1 MALVEGAAELREPA
15 FCGTCAMLY
24 AVAMPT
30 DARQVESGVAIVSV
44 SGRLILGVE
53 VERLDTVL
61 CELLRKEQKKFVLDL
76 SALDYADSSG
86 IGTLVSCLTKV
97 KKSGGELRVAGVNP
111 RIRRIFAITGLD
123 SLMAMYPT
131 VAEAAAW

>member
-1 MALVEGAAELREPA
+1 M
-15 FCGTCAMLY
+15 
-24 AVAMPT
+24 
-30 DARQVESGVAIVSV
+30 ESGVAVVSV

-61 CELLRKEQKKFVLDL
+61 SELLRKEQKKFVFDL
-76 SALDYADSSG
+76 SALNYADSSG
-86 IGTLVSCLTKV
+86 IGTLVSCLTKI
-97 KKSGGELRVAGVNP
+97 KKSGGELRIAGVNP

-123 SLMAMYPT
+123 SLMALYPT